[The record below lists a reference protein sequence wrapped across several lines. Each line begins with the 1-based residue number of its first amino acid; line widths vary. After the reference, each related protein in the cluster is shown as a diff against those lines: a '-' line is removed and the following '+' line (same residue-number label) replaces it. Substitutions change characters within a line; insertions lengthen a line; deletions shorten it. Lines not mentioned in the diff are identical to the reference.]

1 MKIKKYNKG
10 DNGEVFATMENND
23 VLALEW
29 MPFAGDMTMVKVDVF
44 KGEEMEF
51 DKNYR
56 VFLVKTWDM
65 IKDKYELSISAEEGS
80 RHYDSC
86 KVPLTSKQYYQ
97 PTKEMIL
104 KKLCQSFHGIIEA

>member
-1 MKIKKYNKG
+1 MKIKKYNNG

-23 VLALEW
+23 VLALKW
-29 MPFAGDMTMVKVDVF
+29 MPFAGDMTMVTVDVF

-56 VFLVKTWDM
+56 VFLVKTWDI
-65 IKDKYELSISAEEGS
+65 IKGKYQLSISVEEGS
-80 RHYDSC
+80 KYYDSC
-86 KVPLTSKQYYQ
+86 KVPLTSKQYYK